1 MTISVVVRST
11 VHQQQFQLPSPCA
24 LADLVLD
31 DETCPFTEV
40 DVHLRKEGVNSS
52 WGQPVLENVRMSWAV
67 SSELIQAS
75 VFFYGAR
82 TYVGT
87 AMLEMVRTRAKLHL
101 LLDFPITAI
110 LAPTRTSFCSRLGA
124 QNVPHA

>member
-1 MTISVVVRST
+1 MMRR
-11 VHQQQFQLPSPCA
+11 A
-24 LADLVLD
+24 LLQD
-31 DETCPFTEV
+31 
-40 DVHLRKEGVNSS
+40 DVHPRKGGDNSS
-52 WGQPVLENVRMSWAV
+52 WGQPVLVNVRMCRHSPWAV

-75 VFFYGAR
+75 VFFYGAC

-87 AMLEMVRTRAKLHL
+87 AMLEIVRTRAKFHL

-110 LAPTRTSFCSRLGA
+110 LAPTRASFCSRLGA

>member
-11 VHQQQFQLPSPCA
+11 VHQLQFQLPSPCA

-52 WGQPVLENVRMSWAV
+52 WGQPVLVNVRMSLGGELGTY
-67 SSELIQAS
+67 SSQR
-75 VFFYGAR
+75 FFLWR
-82 TYVGT
+82 THICGDGN
-87 AMLEMVRTRAKLHL
+87 AGN
-101 LLDFPITAI
+101 
-110 LAPTRTSFCSRLGA
+110 S
-124 QNVPHA
+124 PHPG

>member
-52 WGQPVLENVRMSWAV
+52 WGQPVLVNVRNLFKPA
-67 SSELIQAS
+67 
-75 VFFYGAR
+75 FFFMA
-82 TYVGT
+82 
-87 AMLEMVRTRAKLHL
+87 
-101 LLDFPITAI
+101 
-110 LAPTRTSFCSRLGA
+110 
-124 QNVPHA
+124 HAHMWGRQCWK

>member
-11 VHQQQFQLPSPCA
+11 VHQLQFQLPSPCA

-52 WGQPVLENVRMSWAV
+52 WGQPVLVNVRMSLGGELGTY
-67 SSELIQAS
+67 SSQR
-75 VFFYGAR
+75 FFYGAR

-87 AMLEMVRTRAKLHL
+87 AMLEIVRTRAKLHL

-110 LAPTRTSFCSRLGA
+110 LAPARTSSCSRLGA